1 MQEYSQ
7 KINKQTIHLKFVAH
21 TKKDSG
27 KCGEKG
33 EGTINQML
41 RQGLEIWSNQVQN
54 QLFPVVQFKIYSNM

>member
-7 KINKQTIHLKFVAH
+7 KISKQTIHLKFVAN

-41 RQGLEIWSNQVQN
+41 RQGLEIWFNQVQN
-54 QLFPVVQFKIYSNM
+54 QFFPLVQFKIYSNM